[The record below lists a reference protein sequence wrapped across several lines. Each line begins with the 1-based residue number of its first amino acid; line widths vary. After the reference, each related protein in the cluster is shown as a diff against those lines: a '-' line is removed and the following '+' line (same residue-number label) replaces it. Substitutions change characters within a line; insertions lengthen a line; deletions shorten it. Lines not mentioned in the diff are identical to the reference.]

1 MIKLRLNVESVKQQ
15 LFECDMTE
23 VFQYV
28 DSLQADAIGTVFKR
42 NSTTYCVT
50 ALKARFNHNAWFAV
64 SVACTVIEGKRKG
77 ANEEFIIA
85 LLNFYNGYCETKS
98 MLTDTIKVEFV

>member
-15 LFECDMTE
+15 LFECDMAE

-42 NSTTYCVT
+42 NST
-50 ALKARFNHNAWFAV
+50 
-64 SVACTVIEGKRKG
+64 ACTVIEGKRKRKG
-77 ANEEFIIA
+77 ANEEFAIA
-85 LLNFYNGYCETKS
+85 LLDFNNGYCETKS
-98 MLTDTIKVEFV
+98 MLTDNIKVEFV